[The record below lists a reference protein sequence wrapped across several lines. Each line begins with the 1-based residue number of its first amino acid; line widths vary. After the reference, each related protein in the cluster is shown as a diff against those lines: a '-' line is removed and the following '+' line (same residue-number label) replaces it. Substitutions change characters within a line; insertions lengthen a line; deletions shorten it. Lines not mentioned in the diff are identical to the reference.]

1 MSVGSYVHQTRD
13 SGMLNI
19 QPSAVHSQALRE
31 FGQLVPKAAAAAQR
45 RAINKTLGWLRTHIA
60 RAVGKQERIA
70 IGAVRQRLRA
80 YPVSGGTMRGKL
92 WFGVNAIEA
101 SRIGKARQTRAGVS
115 VAGRRYQGAFFKQVY
130 GSSPDIWI
138 RTSSKHFNSTDYPD
152 SSQGRRRS
160 GFIEE
165 SDNRLSAPWRLCH
178 PRKRRCGAR
187 GCAERPD
194 YHRRR
199 IICGGGSLPTWRRL
213 PRQQLHRWP
222 KLRNEK
228 QLHARWKQAGTLQLC
243 RRLVDWRGREY

>member
-1 MSVGSYVHQTRD
+1 MSVGSYVHKTRD

-45 RAINKTLGWLRTHIA
+45 RAINKTLGRLRTHIA

-80 YPVSGGTMRGKL
+80 YPVSGGAMRGKL

-130 GSSPDIWI
+130 GGSPDIWI
-138 RTSSKHFNSTDYPD
+138 RTSSKHFNATDYPG
-152 SSQGRRRS
+152 STQGRHSS
-160 GFIEE
+160 GFIAE
-165 SDNRLSAPWRLCH
+165 SDNRFPLAKAKVSLDQVRPHFDSWV
-178 PRKRRCGAR
+178 KRADEILLEILKQELNFELQKYLKGTAR
-187 GCAERPD
+187 A
-194 YHRRR
+194 
-199 IICGGGSLPTWRRL
+199 
-213 PRQQLHRWP
+213 
-222 KLRNEK
+222 
-228 QLHARWKQAGTLQLC
+228 
-243 RRLVDWRGREY
+243 

>member
-13 SGMLNI
+13 SGMINI

-160 GFIEE
+160 GFVEE
-165 SDNRLSAPWRLCH
+165 SDNRFPLAKAKVSLDQVRPHFDSWVKRADERLLEIL
-178 PRKRRCGAR
+178 KQELNFELQKYLKGA
-187 GCAERPD
+187 
-194 YHRRR
+194 
-199 IICGGGSLPTWRRL
+199 
-213 PRQQLHRWP
+213 
-222 KLRNEK
+222 
-228 QLHARWKQAGTLQLC
+228 AR
-243 RRLVDWRGREY
+243 V